1 MRVSRNHVLVAISVL
16 AIGGI
21 GSCVVLGWL
30 LGHRLRIEA
39 SLRSDPAG
47 LAIHRGETVPDARPR
62 LLVLGDSRASHLAGQ
77 PFSPWSAINR
87 GIPGQTASEVLARGA
102 RDLVLLAPD
111 QAVLI
116 VGINDLKT
124 GDADTTVDRAAA
136 SIEELARV
144 AQTLRIPLLIV
155 EVWREG
161 DVFEARS
168 LLLPSD
174 LDTRVAALNERIRGI
189 AAETDAR
196 CLPTDFLLDD
206 SGRVRAENAR
216 DTLHL
221 SDDGNALLAATIA
234 SSINTPTER

>member
-1 MRVSRNHVLVAISVL
+1 MRLSRNQLLTTAALVTIL
-16 AIGGI
+16 AIV
-21 GSCVVLGWL
+21 GSIAFGWL
-30 LGHRLRIEA
+30 LWARLRIEA
-39 SLRSDPAG
+39 GLRADPAG
-47 LAIHRGETVPDARPR
+47 LAAHRGQDVPEGRPR
-62 LLVLGDSRASHLAGQ
+62 LLILGDSRASHLAGQ

-111 QAVLI
+111 QAVVI

-168 LLLPSD
+168 MALPSD
-174 LDTRVAALNERIRGI
+174 LDTRVAALNERVRGI
-189 AAETDAR
+189 AAETGAR
-196 CLPTDFLLDD
+196 CLPTGFLLDD

-216 DTLHL
+216 DSLHL
-221 SDDGNALLAATIA
+221 SDNGNALLA
-234 SSINTPTER
+234 SSITSSITLPTER